1 MSAIIG
7 NINLNQ
13 TDMDNTDYKAFTD
26 AYDDRMKRLN
36 EMVANRNKAKQST
49 YGRRT
54 TCATTPQ
61 RTCAVTSQYDPYA
74 PPSVSRQQQFPET
87 PAPTHQEIEIDKLT
101 TENLK
106 LKRDYAE
113 LLKKTTTLVEAY
125 KGLSAAY
132 DALTAKKAKVDA
144 KKKTV
149 EDVQNVFKNIGD
161 RFMTWLKT

>member
-1 MSAIIG
+1 MSTIIE

-13 TDMDNTDYKAFTD
+13 TDMTNDADYKAFTD
-26 AYDDRMKRLN
+26 AYNERMRRLT
-36 EMVANRNKAKQST
+36 EMVGQQEKQRNSD
-49 YGRRT
+49 YGRQT
-54 TCATTPQ
+54 TCAVIP
-61 RTCAVTSQYDPYA
+61 SHSPYA
-74 PPSVSRQQQFPET
+74 PSSVSRQQGMVET
-87 PAPTHQEIEIDKLT
+87 PPPTRQEIELDRLT

-125 KGLSAAY
+125 RALKTENE
-132 DALTAKKAKVDA
+132 ALTLKKNKVDA

-149 EDVQNVFKNIGD
+149 EDTKKVFTNIGE